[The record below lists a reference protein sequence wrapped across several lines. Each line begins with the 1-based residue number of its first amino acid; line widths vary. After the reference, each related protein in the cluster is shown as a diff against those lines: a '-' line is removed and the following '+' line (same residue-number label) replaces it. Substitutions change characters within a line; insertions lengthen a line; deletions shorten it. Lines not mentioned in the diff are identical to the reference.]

1 MSIYVNNVLRIKRSA
16 SQQEKMQQIMHAGI
30 FAGYKDILMASAIVG
45 YNLKAYVPIKK
56 AASDGVLMS
65 FFNEKDYDIM
75 DLIAY
80 SYTKEQSI
88 VKKDEKYEIFSSFAN
103 GGFPIL
109 MKKLNLNDNSEEISE
124 EDAKKAQSRYY
135 SLLLSGEFI
144 PHEETVD
151 DDDLFI

>member
-1 MSIYVNNVLRIKRSA
+1 
-16 SQQEKMQQIMHAGI
+16 MQQIMHAGI
-30 FAGYKDILMASAIVG
+30 FAGYKDILMASAIIG

-103 GGFPIL
+103 LAASSFSALIL
-109 MKKLNLNDNSEEISE
+109 SFS
-124 EDAKKAQSRYY
+124 AY
-135 SLLLSGEFI
+135 SWYNTLWIFRI
-144 PHEETVD
+144 
-151 DDDLFI
+151 